1 MRGAEAVAKGVL
13 HESPPQGTEVAM
25 SIYSGIYNVG
35 IGAGALVDG
44 SVCDGMGLR
53 FVGYVGGGIALIALV
68 CCLTTELP
76 LFSPYGKSV
85 RLDLRC
91 RGEDGTTFIVEVQNY
106 GQRNFFRR
114 SVLYA
119 AKSYDAGSRSGDGG
133 EYGIPP
139 VYFVGLLSGARQGFE
154 LEEPGRW
161 VSEYTFREKKT
172 GRVPDETIN
181 FVFLELNRFGKE
193 LEECEG
199 LVEQWC
205 YALKHVGTLD
215 RLPEGLRVKAF
226 ERLFR
231 ACEVAE
237 FSPEVKLKYESDMIT
252 ERDYYNI
259 IGTAEER
266 GRAEGEATGIGKVA
280 QAMLAAG
287 EPMDKI
293 SEFTGLTAE
302 QLEKLKQSCGD

>member
-1 MRGAEAVAKGVL
+1 MEDSHDERVVRRYADILSDAGFKAVFGDGRNGEVL
-13 HESPPQGTEVAM
+13 KDLL
-25 SIYSGIYNVG
+25 NV
-35 IGAGALVDG
+35 LLPERRRVRE
-44 SVCDGMGLR
+44 LR
-53 FVGYVGGGIALIALV
+53 YM
-68 CCLTTELP
+68 TTELP
-76 LFSPYGKSV
+76 QFSPYGKSV

-139 VYFVGLLSGARQGFE
+139 VYFVGLLSGAMQGFE

-181 FVFLELNRFGKE
+181 FLFLELNRFGKR

-205 YALKHVGTLD
+205 YALKHVGSLE

-266 GRAEGEATGIGKVA
+266 GRAEGRQEASADIARGLLRIGMPDV
-280 QAMLAAG
+280 QIV
-287 EPMDKI
+287 EI
-293 SEFTGLTAE
+293 TGLTAE
-302 QLEKLKQSCGD
+302 QLAALK